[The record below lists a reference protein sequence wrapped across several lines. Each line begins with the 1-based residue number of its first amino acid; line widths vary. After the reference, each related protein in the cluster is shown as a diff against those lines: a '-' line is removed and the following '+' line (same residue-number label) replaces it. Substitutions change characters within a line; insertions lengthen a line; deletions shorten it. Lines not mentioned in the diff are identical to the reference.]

1 MSVVILLST
10 YNGERHLPALLDS
23 IAAQTEPDWR
33 VVVRDD
39 GSTDGTLAQVRQFA
53 AAHPGRVHIEAGSNL
68 GAAASFMALL
78 GHPEAVADF
87 VAFCDQ
93 DDVWHPDKLAR
104 AVARLRTA
112 GTVPALYC
120 SRAVLVDASLQ
131 RLGLSPP
138 FRSVGFDFAL
148 FENVAMGCTTVLN
161 RAGHHLIAGSM
172 PPAGGVVVHD
182 WWCYL
187 VIAALDGQLFCDPEP
202 SVDYRLHGDNVIGL
216 PRGVISGVIDQA
228 RRLARNP
235 RRFFEP
241 SRQAQSLLT
250 CFGDALA
257 PARRA
262 VVEDLLAA
270 KVHPLRR
277 FRFALLGPVR
287 RQRFADQLVARVLI
301 AAGLH

>member
-1 MSVVILLST
+1 MSVAILLST

-23 IAAQTEPDWR
+23 VAAQTEPDWR
-33 VVVRDD
+33 LVVRDD
-39 GSTDGTLAQVRQFA
+39 GSTDGTLEQVRQFA
-53 AAHPGRVHIEAGSNL
+53 AAHPGRVHVEAGSNL
-68 GAAASFMALL
+68 GAAASFMTLL
-78 GHPEAVADF
+78 GSPEAAADV

-93 DDVWHPDKLAR
+93 DDVWHPDKVAR
-104 AVARLRTA
+104 AVAHLRKA
-112 GTVPALYC
+112 GTSPALYC

-131 RLGLSPP
+131 RVGLSPP
-138 FRSVGFDFAL
+138 FDRIGFDFAL
-148 FENVAMGCTTVLN
+148 FENVAIGCTTALN
-161 RAGHHLIAGSM
+161 RAGHQLIAGRL

-202 SVDYRLHGDNVIGL
+202 SVDYRLHGENVIGL
-216 PRGVISGVIDQA
+216 PRGVVSGIVHQV

-250 CFGDALA
+250 CFGDVLT
-257 PARRA
+257 PSRRA
-262 VVEDLLAA
+262 VVEELLAA
-270 KVHPLRR
+270 KVNRLRR
-277 FRFALLGPVR
+277 LRFALFGPVR